1 MKPKGPT
8 KAAASLFQFSLGTL
22 LLVLVSV
29 ALVGGMLAE
38 EVRLTNRHMQQVNN
52 YIFAWMDRR
61 TTMTRDDVRSFFDV
75 PPTPESAGTEIE
87 VFQWRGWLF
96 THQYMIGFNAEGR
109 PTTTI
114 GAIVP
119 AWELGHWCWRCWPY
133 FGAGAGASGR
143 SAAGRGPPGQR
154 AMDQV
159 TRIHRRKEPRIARAW
174 CVVTEQEAKQ

>member
-29 ALVGGMLAE
+29 ALVGGMLTE

-114 GAIVP
+114 GADRPRLGIGALVLAALAIFWTWRWCRWAIRRRQSTAKRERAVP
-119 AWELGHWCWRCWPY
+119 GNADSSP
-133 FGAGAGASGR
+133 
-143 SAAGRGPPGQR
+143 
-154 AMDQV
+154 
-159 TRIHRRKEPRIARAW
+159 
-174 CVVTEQEAKQ
+174 